1 MTELDLILTLTGALS
16 AALVLGALTH
26 RLGLSPIAGYLLAGV
41 LVGPH
46 TPGFEADAAIAG
58 QMAELG
64 VVLLLFGVGLHFHLD
79 DLLEVRGTSLPG
91 ALATSTVAAAAGAV
105 VGKLLGWTWPAAI
118 LFGMALAVAS
128 TVVVLRVLADH
139 RALHTRAGHV
149 AVGWLVVEDLL
160 TVAALVVLPTLFGGG
175 GPPSLDGLGSA
186 LVLAAVKIALLVAI
200 VAVVG
205 GRVIPRILGAV
216 ADTGSRELFT
226 LAVLVV
232 MLGIA
237 VGAARLFG
245 VSMALGA
252 FLAGM
257 MVGKSDYSL
266 RAASEA
272 LPMRDAF
279 AVLFFVSVGMLF
291 DPRTLLEQPLALALA
306 AAVVLLVKPAAAL
319 AVMRARNVPVAVA
332 IPVAASIAQ
341 IGEFSFILA
350 DLGGSLGILPPAATS
365 ILVATAMLTITLD
378 PLLFRF
384 ATRLLARRGGS
395 AADATPADGDAVAT
409 DAREPGRRTI
419 VVGYGPVGA
428 SVTELLL
435 DNGIEPTVIE
445 LNLETVRRLLAFGV
459 RAIYGDASRPE
470 VLARAGIAAADHLI
484 LTSSIDVGDEE
495 IIRRAKASN
504 PRVRIL
510 ARTRT
515 VHDIP
520 RLRRAGAED
529 VFSADGEVALAF
541 TARILD
547 HLGASPEQIDRERA
561 RVESRFREG

>member
-1 MTELDLILTLTGALS
+1 MTELDLVLTLTGALS
-16 AALVLGALTH
+16 AALVLGAITH

-46 TPGFEADAAIAG
+46 TPGFEADAALAG

-64 VVLLLFGVGLHFHLD
+64 VVLLLFGVGLHFHLE
-79 DLLEVRGTSLPG
+79 DLLEVRATALPG
-91 ALATSTVAAAAGAV
+91 ALATSAVATTAGALA
-105 VGKLLGWTWPAAI
+105 GRACGFDWPAAI
-118 LFGMALAVAS
+118 VFGAALSVAS

-160 TVAALVVLPTLFGGG
+160 TVAALVVLPAVFSGADVSPAGMATTLAVAAAKIGI
-175 GPPSLDGLGSA
+175 
-186 LVLAAVKIALLVAI
+186 LVLLVA
-200 VAVVG
+200 VAG

-237 VGAARLFG
+237 VAAARLFG

-257 MVGKSDYSL
+257 MVGRSDFSL

-291 DPRTLLEQPLALALA
+291 DPGTITRDPLAIA
-306 AAVVLLVKPAAAL
+306 AAVAIVLVVKPAAAL
-319 AVMRARNVPVAVA
+319 GVMRAGRVPTSVA
-332 IPVAASIAQ
+332 IPVAAALAQ

-350 DLGGSLGILPPAATS
+350 DLGTSLGILPSRVTS
-365 ILVATAMLTITLD
+365 VLVATAMITITLD
-378 PLLFRF
+378 PLLFRQAARF
-384 ATRLLARRGGS
+384 LARRATRTREP
-395 AADATPADGDAVAT
+395 AADPPPVPETP
-409 DAREPGRRTI
+409 PGQRTV
-419 VVGYGPVGA
+419 VVGYGPVGQ

-435 DNGIEPTVIE
+435 DNGIEPTLVE

-459 RAIYGDASRPE
+459 RAVYGDASRPE
-470 VLARAGIAAADHLI
+470 VLARAGVATADHLI
-484 LTSSIDVGDEE
+484 LTSGIDVGDEE
-495 IIRRAKASN
+495 IIRRAKELN
-504 PRVRIL
+504 PRIRIL

-541 TARILD
+541 TVRILD

>member
-16 AALVLGALTH
+16 AALVLGAVTH

-46 TPGFEADAAIAG
+46 TPGFEADAGLAG

-79 DLLEVRGTSLPG
+79 DLLEVRGTALPG
-91 ALATSTVAAAAGAV
+91 ALVTSTAAAAAGAL
-105 VGKLLGWTWPAAI
+105 VGKLLGWAWPAAI

-175 GPPSLDGLGSA
+175 GPPSLDGLGGA

-205 GRVIPRILGAV
+205 GRAIPRILGAV

-306 AAVVLLVKPAAAL
+306 AAVVLLVKPAVAL
-319 AVMRARNVPVAVA
+319 AVMRARNVPAAVA

-350 DLGGSLGILPPAATS
+350 DLGTTLGILPPAATS

-384 ATRLLARRGGS
+384 ATRLLARRGGTGTDLPPPDTEL
-395 AADATPADGDAVAT
+395 AAP
-409 DAREPGRRTI
+409 EPGRRTI

-459 RAIYGDASRPE
+459 RAIYGDASRQE
-470 VLARAGIAAADHLI
+470 VLARAGIATADHLI
-484 LTSSIDVGDEE
+484 LTSGIDVGDEE
-495 IIRRAKASN
+495 IIRRAKAQN

-541 TARILD
+541 TVRILD
-547 HLGASPEQIDRERA
+547 HLGASPEQIDRERT